1 MDVRFF
7 AATVPGRKGEI
18 LDSALAVFA
27 DRGYDGGSMREIA
40 SRVGIT
46 EPALYR
52 HFTGKEDLFTQLIEH
67 TADRLVGEA
76 GDLIA
81 GVRPETLRETLLV
94 AFKDRRLAMRT
105 YFPVLRTILSATS
118 HNPAFLEVYRARLV
132 TPMFERL
139 CALVPVFDA
148 RAGEG
153 PRANEDVEARV
164 RAFMSLFVGYLVTSM
179 VFEDDVDEP
188 VVDAMLRLMGWE

>member
-1 MDVRFF
+1 
-7 AATVPGRKGEI
+7 
-18 LDSALAVFA
+18 
-27 DRGYDGGSMREIA
+27 
-40 SRVGIT
+40 
-46 EPALYR
+46 
-52 HFTGKEDLFTQLIEH
+52 
-67 TADRLVGEA
+67 
-76 GDLIA
+76 
-81 GVRPETLRETLLV
+81 
-94 AFKDRRLAMRT
+94 
-105 YFPVLRTILSATS
+105 
-118 HNPAFLEVYRARLV
+118 
-132 TPMFERL
+132 MFERL